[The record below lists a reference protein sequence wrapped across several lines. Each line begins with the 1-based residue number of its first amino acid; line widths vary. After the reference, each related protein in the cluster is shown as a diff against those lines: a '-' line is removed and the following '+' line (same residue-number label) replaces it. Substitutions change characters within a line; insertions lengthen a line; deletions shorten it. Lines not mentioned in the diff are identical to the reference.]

1 MKSYCTVRKQLLHG
15 HIHVHVLYCKQL
27 LHGDVLYCTS
37 ILLLYSK
44 PSRLIGPI
52 YKEWASQRLL
62 IQIGRRKR
70 TTNTI
75 RLTFYSTPTTVTQV
89 IPERD

>member
-70 TTNTI
+70 ELPI
-75 RLTFYSTPTTVTQV
+75 LLG
-89 IPERD
+89 